1 MAAIE
6 IFSSTVDYKYK
17 SNICSISFLIVLL
30 FGILSLFTPFFI
42 IYNAGG
48 FSLKNR
54 VYAETPDV
62 LFSYKYLL
70 LAYREYNINPIICS
84 TFTTYK
90 NNKLADDCILV
101 KVQEIDTNS
110 DGKKDILKFEA
121 HFYTDKPI
129 KSLKLLLFFN
139 FRLKQLFQATIESI
153 AVFNHVL
160 NEEIQQLQFFGDLML
175 EQKGLFNDK
184 GLYET
189 YNNSIEIDDHSLE
202 ELLMK
207 NANRKLSAKI
217 NNDYVTSRTGY
228 SNEDVVIVHGEIMYR
243 GHLIYYQP
251 SIWEELKW
259 AWVQYLSCLL
269 VFAYIAKHILVFLF
283 SHRYLN
289 CYVIIPWRNK

>member
-17 SNICSISFLIVLL
+17 SNICSLSFFIVLL
-30 FGILSLFTPFFI
+30 FVTLSLFTPFFI

-70 LAYREYNINPIICS
+70 LAYRDYNINPIICS
-84 TFTTYK
+84 MSTTYK
-90 NNKLADDCILV
+90 NNQIVDDCILI
-101 KVQEIDTNS
+101 KVQELDTNS

-139 FRLKQLFQATIESI
+139 FTLKQLFEATIESI

-160 NEEIQQLQFFGDLML
+160 NEEVQKVHFSGDLML
-175 EQKGLFNDK
+175 EQKGLINSK
-184 GLYET
+184 GLFET
-189 YNNSIEIDDHSLE
+189 YNQSLEIADHSLE

-207 NANRKLSAKI
+207 NINRKLSAKL
-217 NNDYVTSRTGY
+217 NNEYVTSQVGY
-228 SNEDVVIVHGEIMYR
+228 LNEDVVIVHGEIIYR
-243 GHLIYYQP
+243 GHLIYYQS

-269 VFAYIAKHILVFLF
+269 VFAYVAKHILVFLF
-283 SHRYLN
+283 SNRYLN
-289 CYVIIPWRNK
+289 CYIMVPWRNK

>member
-1 MAAIE
+1 MAIFE
-6 IFSSTVDYKYK
+6 IFSCSVNYKYK
-17 SNICSISFLIVLL
+17 SNICSLSFLVVLL
-30 FGILSLFTPFFI
+30 FVTLSLLTPFFI

-54 VYAETPDV
+54 VYAETPNV
-62 LFSYKYLL
+62 LFTYKYLL
-70 LAYREYNINPIICS
+70 LAYRDYNINPIICS
-84 TFTTYK
+84 TFTSYK
-90 NNKLADDCILV
+90 NNKITDDCILV
-101 KVQEIDTNS
+101 KVQEIDTNN

-139 FRLKQLFQATIESI
+139 FRLKHLFKVTVESI

-160 NEEIQQLQFFGDLML
+160 NEEIQSVQFSGDLTL
-175 EQKGLFNDK
+175 EQKGLFNNE
-184 GLYET
+184 GLHET
-189 YNNSIEIDDHSLE
+189 YNHSIEMADYSLE

-217 NNDYVTSRTGY
+217 NNEYVTSQVGY
-228 SNEDVVIVHGEIMYR
+228 SNKDAVIVRGEIIYQ

-259 AWVQYLSCLL
+259 AWVQYLSCFLIFHY
-269 VFAYIAKHILVFLF
+269 VTKQILVFLF
-283 SHRYLN
+283 SNRYLN
-289 CYVIIPWRNK
+289 CYVVVPWRSK

>member
-1 MAAIE
+1 MSYHIDHKRGRATTKV
-6 IFSSTVDYKYK
+6 S
-17 SNICSISFLIVLL
+17 
-30 FGILSLFTPFFI
+30 
-42 IYNAGG
+42 G

-70 LAYREYNINPIICS
+70 LAYRDYNINPIICS
-84 TFTTYK
+84 MSTTYK
-90 NNKLADDCILV
+90 NNQIVDDCILI
-101 KVQEIDTNS
+101 KVQELDTNS

-139 FRLKQLFQATIESI
+139 FTLKQLFEATIESI

-160 NEEIQQLQFFGDLML
+160 NEEVQKVHFSGDLML
-175 EQKGLFNDK
+175 EQKGLINSK
-184 GLYET
+184 GLFET
-189 YNNSIEIDDHSLE
+189 YNQSLEIADHSLE

-207 NANRKLSAKI
+207 NINRKLSAKL
-217 NNDYVTSRTGY
+217 NNEYVTSQVGY
-228 SNEDVVIVHGEIMYR
+228 LNEDVVIVHGEIIYR
-243 GHLIYYQP
+243 GHLIYYQS

-269 VFAYIAKHILVFLF
+269 VFAYVAKHILVFLF
-283 SHRYLN
+283 SNRIKPIERLHS
-289 CYVIIPWRNK
+289 RNISRMKIACL